1 MKINKTIVTIGTTI
15 LLISSVVPAALALNA
30 ASKES
35 TGFVKPTISSLK
47 DLDHV
52 EVLKSLNNAQTVNLS
67 VYGVSDSQL
76 DKQTE
81 YLKTLNGNELFETL
95 GELSIYDEPNFERY
109 AEAILPYLN
118 KQWQGKVPTGVSD
131 ILADQEYN
139 SKLRAFIIDILA
151 NGNKLDRN
159 SLEKMKTVIE
169 NKDEDG
175 NLRRYALLQLEPQK
189 DPVLSTEE
197 KSINLKAIFDDSNES
212 VQVRSA
218 AITAMRR
225 LNDPNFKVV
234 LSSLS
239 KSENANDP
247 LLRTLFTSAAK
258 VGELDDYIEVVKKI
272 LNETKDEQVFGST
285 IYALGI
291 SGGEEAVY
299 LVVHHQGKFKGN
311 TEEIGRYSLLR
322 NLNTISSMLKSQS
335 DDKIITALK
344 ASEIINYGE
353 AYPGI
358 KEIRK
363 NSKNSEVIKAAEHAL
378 ETIIPENLVDE
389 FNTKKWE
396 GR

>member
-1 MKINKTIVTIGTTI
+1 M
-15 LLISSVVPAALALNA
+15 
-30 ASKES
+30 
-35 TGFVKPTISSLK
+35 
-47 DLDHV
+47 
-52 EVLKSLNNAQTVNLS
+52 
-67 VYGVSDSQL
+67 
-76 DKQTE
+76 
-81 YLKTLNGNELFETL
+81 
-95 GELSIYDEPNFERY
+95 
-109 AEAILPYLN
+109 
-118 KQWQGKVPTGVSD
+118 
-131 ILADQEYN
+131 
-139 SKLRAFIIDILA
+139 
-151 NGNKLDRN
+151 
-159 SLEKMKTVIE
+159 
-169 NKDEDG
+169 
-175 NLRRYALLQLEPQK
+175 EPQK

-225 LNDPNFKVV
+225 LN
-234 LSSLS
+234 
-239 KSENANDP
+239 E
-247 LLRTLFTSAAK
+247 
-258 VGELDDYIEVVKKI
+258 
-272 LNETKDEQVFGST
+272 
-285 IYALGI
+285 
-291 SGGEEAVY
+291 
-299 LVVHHQGKFKGN
+299 FKGN